1 MQSLQ
6 LTMTET
12 LFGGMALVIALF
24 FVLRKTGVT
33 IFWSGVISAL
43 TGVLG
48 YLIYSLQHWES
59 GDVLAIHVVVY
70 LASAG
75 VLVGFS
81 NMQVKQNKMHWA
93 PKLIIYFFV
102 FLAVLNAVL
111 LSLSMHGLPHYLASA
126 FLPNAS
132 QKQVNTAF
140 PGVMPHDK
148 NKSYEPHLEELAKQR
163 ALGWSVDASA
173 LKNLRAGQNNRIN
186 VRVVDKQ
193 GQALSG
199 AVVTLDLWRIA
210 DSRDDLQLK
219 LDETTA
225 GQYLVTWKP
234 YEGRWMSLLTVER
247 GEDRYTV
254 KASLNVAEQ

>member
-24 FVLRKTGVT
+24 FILRKTGMAVY
-33 IFWSGVISAL
+33 WSGVISAL
-43 TGVLG
+43 VGVVG

-81 NMQVKQNKMHWA
+81 NLQNKQNKMHWA
-93 PKLIIYFFV
+93 PKLIICFFV

-111 LSLSMHGLPHYLASA
+111 LSLSMHGLPHYMARL

-148 NKSYEPHLEELAKQR
+148 NKSYEPHLEALAKQR

-173 LKNLRAGQNNRIN
+173 LKHLRAGQENRIAI
-186 VRVVDKQ
+186 RVVDQQ
-193 GQALSG
+193 GHALDG
-199 AVVTLDLWRIA
+199 ATVTLDLWRIA

-219 LDETTA
+219 LNQASA
-225 GQYLVTWKP
+225 GQYQVNWKP
-234 YEGRWMSLLTVER
+234 YEGRWMSLLTIQR
-247 GEDRYTV
+247 GDDRYTV
-254 KASLNVAEQ
+254 KASLYVAEQ